1 MASLLGNAA
10 CATVGPMR
18 TVTLSPSALLGAL
31 LAVLL
36 EGLLVL
42 LVGFWGAFLL
52 LDAAKSIASF

>member
-1 MASLLGNAA
+1 M
-10 CATVGPMR
+10 GPMH
-18 TVTLSPSALLGAL
+18 TVTSSPSALLGAL